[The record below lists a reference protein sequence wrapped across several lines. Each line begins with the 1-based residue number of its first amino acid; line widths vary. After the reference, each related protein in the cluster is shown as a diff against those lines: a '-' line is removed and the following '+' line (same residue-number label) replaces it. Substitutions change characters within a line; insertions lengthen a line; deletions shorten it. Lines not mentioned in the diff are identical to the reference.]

1 MKRGKNHIDEH
12 LQDLEISFQE
22 LEQEYLRPFF
32 SDKSN
37 EVDLSS
43 ASQEIKTSRPT
54 SPIEEKRLISQF
66 LSTSCSCGEN
76 CQRLFTVSEVIES
89 RENFRLMSWNE
100 KHSFIIG
107 KLQTFIRVSKQS
119 VSARTIKLRER
130 QKFDYFINADRPVC
144 RTVFLFYHGESI
156 DRLKRHQKYLTEI
169 GTLPLSHG
177 NTGKT
182 PKHACKPKDKKNV
195 KTFIENFV
203 AIHGL
208 PDPGRDLRAEKGR
221 LKVYLPTL
229 MNYMF
234 VHRIYQKSM
243 VLDNTNAVQHRTFRR
258 LWIEHFP
265 NIVFSKPK
273 SDLCMTCEDN
283 KKLINASIAYGDEDY
298 KLECL
303 MVAKEHLLAAKKE
316 RDYFRESI
324 QLSKESYQQVLPDG
338 KLSENKDFVMHYSW
352 DFAQQLHIP
361 YEDHQVGPIYFKSPR
376 IAQLFGI
383 CCEALPQ
390 QVNYLID
397 EADFPGKGADVV
409 ISLLD
414 HYFEHYG
421 LKESHV
427 LLTAD
432 NCVGQNKNNAVIQY
446 LMYRVMT
453 GQHKSITL
461 SFMLVGHTKF
471 SPDAYFGLI
480 KKKYRRS
487 KVYTYDHLVD
497 VIDSST
503 TGNFNVT
510 QTYRN
515 NDGREKF
522 HFRKWSSWL
531 GKIFK
536 ELSGITNY
544 QHFRIEADAPGE
556 MNVKRSVDAEEE
568 TFFLLKKKTFKFDE
582 RSEKPPCFTSKGLSA
597 ERQWYLYD
605 KIRLHI
611 PSEMD
616 KDVTAPKPE
625 VTKPKEKKKKQRK

>member
-1 MKRGKNHIDEH
+1 MKRRKNDIDKR
-12 LQDLEISFQE
+12 LQNLEISFQE
-22 LEQEYLRPFF
+22 LEQEYLKPFF
-32 SDKSN
+32 PDKSN
-37 EVDLSS
+37 EAVLSS
-43 ASQEIKTSRPT
+43 VFQEREALRPT
-54 SPIEEKRLISQF
+54 SPAEEKGIVSQF
-66 LSTSCSCGEN
+66 LSTPCPCGEN

-89 RENFRLMSWNE
+89 RENFRLMSWSE
-100 KHSFIIG
+100 QHSFIIG

-119 VSARTIKLRER
+119 VSARTTKLRER

-156 DRLKRHQKYLTEI
+156 DRLKRRQKYLTEI
-169 GTLPLSHG
+169 GTLPPNHG
-177 NTGKT
+177 NTGRI
-182 PKHACKPKDKKNV
+182 PKHACKPQDKENA
-195 KTFIENFV
+195 KTFIENFA

-221 LKVYLPTL
+221 LKVYLPAL

-243 VLDNTNAVQHRTFRR
+243 ALYDTNAIQHRTFRR
-258 LWIEHFP
+258 IWIEHFP

-283 KKLINASIAYGDEDY
+283 KKLINASIAFGDEDY

-303 MVAKEHLLAAKKE
+303 TVAKEHLLAAKKE

-338 KLSENKDFVMHYSW
+338 KLSDDKDSVMHYSW
-352 DFAQQLHIP
+352 DFAQQLNIP
-361 YEDHQVGPIYFKSPR
+361 YEDQQVGPIYFKSPR
-376 IAQLFGI
+376 TAQLFGI

-414 HYFEHYG
+414 HYFEYYG

-427 LLTAD
+427 FLTAD

-487 KVYTYDHLVD
+487 KAYTYDHLVD

-503 TGNFNVT
+503 TGNFNVC
-510 QTYRN
+510 QTYRDKQGCEN
-515 NDGREKF
+515 F
-522 HFRKWSSWL
+522 QFRKWSSWL
-531 GKIFK
+531 GKLFK
-536 ELSGITNY
+536 ELTGITNY
-544 QHFRIEADAPGE
+544 QHFRVEADTPGKI
-556 MNVKRSVDAEEE
+556 NVKRSVDAEEE
-568 TFFLLKKKTFKFDE
+568 TLFLLKKKSFQFDE
-582 RSEKPPCFTSKGLSA
+582 RQEKPPCFTSKGLSA

-611 PSEMD
+611 PLEMD
-616 KDVTAPKPE
+616 KDATAPKPK
-625 VTKPKEKKKKQRK
+625 VTKPKVKKQHK

>member
-1 MKRGKNHIDEH
+1 MKKGKNHIDER
-12 LQDLEISFQE
+12 LQDLEVSFQE
-22 LEQEYLRPFF
+22 LEQEYLRPFLSDE
-32 SDKSN
+32 SDKI
-37 EVDLSS
+37 VLSS
-43 ASQEIKTSRPT
+43 ASQETDTLRPT
-54 SPIEEKRLISQF
+54 SPAEEKRLISQF
-66 LSTSCSCGEN
+66 LSTPCPCGEN
-76 CQRLFTVSEVIES
+76 CQRLFTVSEIVES
-89 RENFRLMSWNE
+89 RENFRLMSRNE

-107 KLQTFIRVSKQS
+107 KLQTFIRVSKLS
-119 VSARTIKLRER
+119 VSARTTKLRER

-169 GTLPLSHG
+169 GTLPPNHG
-177 NTGKT
+177 NTGRK

-195 KTFIENFV
+195 RTFIENFAAV
-203 AIHGL
+203 HGL

-221 LKVYLPTL
+221 LKVYLPTV

-243 VLDNTNAVQHRTFRR
+243 ALYNTDAVRHRTFRR
-258 LWIEHFP
+258 IWIEHFP

-283 KKLINASIAYGDEDY
+283 KKLINASTASGDEDY

-303 MVAKEHLLAAKKE
+303 TAAKEHLLAAKKE

-324 QLSKESYQQVLPDG
+324 QLSKDSYQQVLPGGWPSD
-338 KLSENKDFVMHYSW
+338 NKDSVMHYSW

-383 CCEALPQ
+383 CCEALPR

-397 EADFPGKGADVV
+397 EADFPGRGADVV

-453 GQHKSITL
+453 GRHKSVTL

-480 KKKYRRS
+480 KMRYRRS
-487 KVYTYDHLVD
+487 KVYTYDHLLD

-503 TGNFNVT
+503 TGNFNIS
-510 QTYRN
+510 QAYR
-515 NDGREKF
+515 DKHGRENF
-522 HFRKWSSWL
+522 QFRKWSSWL

-536 ELSGITNY
+536 ELPGITNY
-544 QHFRIEADAPGE
+544 QHFRTEANAPGKI
-556 MNVKRSVDAEEE
+556 NVKCSVDAEEE
-568 TFFLLKKKTFKFDE
+568 TFFLLKKKTFQFDE
-582 RSEKPPCFTSKGLSA
+582 RSEKPQCFTSKGLSA

-605 KIRLHI
+605 KIRSHI

-616 KDVTAPKPE
+616 KDTTAPKPK
-625 VTKPKEKKKKQRK
+625 VTKPKKNKKKQ